1 MVGQLNTTAGAE
13 VTVNVAIQVAAT
25 PQVEVAVN
33 VTDATPPHAFGAP
46 LLLFVKLALHPPV
59 KEAVANHVV
68 KAASIAPWV

>member
-1 MVGQLNTTAGAE
+1 MH
-13 VTVNVAIQVAAT
+13 VAAT
-25 PQVEVAVN
+25 PQADVAVN
-33 VTDATPPHAFGAP
+33 VTDAAPPQAGGAP